1 MTIVDER
8 GRIAGRVNAVD
19 AAAVVVLFLLIPLAI
34 AAYLL
39 FRTPA
44 PTLDG
49 ITPRT
54 LVEGPNQ
61 RLEIDGA
68 NLRPFM
74 RVSFDTIPASSFLLG
89 STKYALVDVPAL
101 KPGAYD
107 VVLWDYA
114 REVARLPKALTVAPL
129 ATDVQLE
136 LVGVFKSPPDEIAAQ
151 LKAGAR
157 LPSSEHPIAEVVSVG
172 EAVPGLLRLGVG
184 DDTITVP
191 LKGPNLAAVLRVT
204 CATVRTVDG
213 AARCTVSDGDQQ
225 VVVAPDALFTVPTAA
240 GPVVFQMTS
249 ARPAKAAAPDSR

>member
-1 MTIVDER
+1 MTMVDER
-8 GRIAGRVNAVD
+8 GRVGGRVNMID
-19 AAAVVVLFLLIPLAI
+19 AAAAVVLFLLIPLAI

-44 PTLDG
+44 PTLDR

-54 LVEGPNQ
+54 LIEGPNQ

-74 RVSFDTIPASSFLLG
+74 RVSFDTIPANSFLLG
-89 STKYALVDVPAL
+89 STKYALADVPAL
-101 KPGAYD
+101 KPGVYD

-136 LVGVFKSPPDEIAAQ
+136 LVGVFKSPPDEVAAQ

-172 EAVPGLLRLGVG
+172 EASPGGLRLHVG
-184 DDTITVP
+184 SETIDVP
-191 LKGPNLAAVLRVT
+191 LKGRDVSAILRVT
-204 CATVRTVDG
+204 CSTVRNVDG

-225 VVVAPDALFTVPTAA
+225 VVVAPDALLTLQTPG
-240 GPVVFQMTS
+240 GPVVFQIAS
-249 ARPAKAAAPDSR
+249 ARPPKGAGRETR